1 MLELRGEENC
11 FPSPVIPHS
20 HDSQI
25 IVIFV
30 PQKELKKSGENA

>member
-1 MLELRGEENC
+1 MLELRVRKMLS
-11 FPSPVIPHS
+11 FPCIPHS

-30 PQKELKKSGENA
+30 PQKELKKSVENA